1 MYQFI
6 FRQWKN
12 RKVTILLII
21 IGFFIGS
28 LVMSLGISAS
38 MESLEYINDKK
49 GGNPEQQLDVFL
61 SRDGDWNQK
70 DVEDT
75 VERLSEFGE
84 VQLLSMG
91 NRKLDQYNDSFPIV
105 PVLFHQEPDWHIPLI
120 EGKYFSKEDMRE
132 NQSIIIGKSIADK
145 HNINL
150 GDRVVIEGKKFLVI
164 GIGGRSSRETSWEHA
179 IYMPWKE
186 YLGIYEDCF
195 LEEND
200 LHSGVSIHLESGKDQ
215 FMQNSNML
223 IETANQKGIKLV
235 YENVSNVDSSSFRN
249 SLVITIVATVLIFT
263 IAIINIIH
271 LMLYWLVER
280 KREIGIMKALGANNG
295 YITKTVLLEVLIM
308 SIIGCL
314 LAISVQYLAMQLLS
328 DSSIGKEITFQLTWL
343 NLFIAMGVSL
353 FFGMIAAIAPALN
366 AMRIEPISAINRT

>member
-12 RKVTILLII
+12 RKVTLLLII

-28 LVMSLGISAS
+28 LVMSLGTSAS
-38 MESLEYINDKK
+38 IESLEYINDQKA
-49 GGNPEQQLDVFL
+49 GNPEQQLDVFL
-61 SRDGDWNQK
+61 SREGDWNQK

-91 NRKLDQYNDSFPIV
+91 NRKLDQYNGSYPIV
-105 PVLFHQEPDWHIPLI
+105 PVLFHREPDWHIPLI
-120 EGKYFSKEDMRE
+120 EGKYFSKEDMRD
-132 NQSIIIGKSIADK
+132 NKSIIIGKSIADK

-150 GDRVVIEGKKFLVI
+150 GDRVVIEGEKFLVI
-164 GIGGRSSRETSWEHA
+164 GIGVRSSRETSWEHA
-179 IYMPWKE
+179 IYMPWKA
-186 YLGIYEDCF
+186 YQGIYEDCF

-200 LHSGVSIHLESGKDQ
+200 PHGVSIHLESGKDQ

-223 IETANQKGIKLV
+223 IETANQKGIKLD
-235 YENVSNVDSSSFRN
+235 YKNLSNVDSSSFRN

-295 YITKTVLLEVLIM
+295 YIAKTVLLVVLIM

-314 LAISVQYLAMQLLS
+314 LAISVQYLAMLLIS
-328 DSSIGKEITFQLTWL
+328 DSSLGKEITFQVTWL
-343 NLFIAMGVSL
+343 NLFYAMGVSL
-353 FFGMIAAIAPALN
+353 FFGMISAIAPALN
-366 AMRIEPISAINRT
+366 AMRFEPISAINRT

>member
-12 RKVTILLII
+12 RKVTLLLII
-21 IGFFIGS
+21 MGFFIGS
-28 LVMSLGISAS
+28 LVMSLGTSAS
-38 MESLEYINDKK
+38 IESLEYINDQKA
-49 GGNPEQQLDVFL
+49 GNPEQQLDVFL
-61 SRDGDWNQK
+61 SREGDWNQK

-91 NRKLDQYNDSFPIV
+91 NRKLDQYNGSYPIV
-105 PVLFHQEPDWHIPLI
+105 PVLFHREPDWHIPLI
-120 EGKYFSKEDMRE
+120 EGKYFSKEDMRD
-132 NQSIIIGKSIADK
+132 NKSIIIGKSIADK

-150 GDRVVIEGKKFLVI
+150 GDRVVIGGKKFLVI

-179 IYMPWKE
+179 IYMPWKA
-186 YLGIYEDCF
+186 YQGIYEDCF

-200 LHSGVSIHLESGKDQ
+200 LHSVSIHLESGKDQ
-215 FMQNSNML
+215 FMQNSNKLM
-223 IETANQKGIKLV
+223 ETANQKGIKLDF
-235 YENVSNVDSSSFRN
+235 ENVSNVDSSSFRN

-295 YITKTVLLEVLIM
+295 YIAKTVLLEVLIM

-314 LAISVQYLAMQLLS
+314 LAISVQYLAMLLIS
-328 DSSIGKEITFQLTWL
+328 DSSLGKEITFQVTWL
-343 NLFIAMGVSL
+343 NLFYAMGVSL
-353 FFGMIAAIAPALN
+353 FFGMISAIAPALN
-366 AMRIEPISAINRT
+366 AMRFEPISAINPT

>member
-28 LVMSLGISAS
+28 LVMSLGTSAS
-38 MESLEYINDKK
+38 IESLEYINDQKA
-49 GGNPEQQLDVFL
+49 GNPEQQLDVFL
-61 SRDGDWNQK
+61 SRNGDWNQK

-120 EGKYFSKEDMRE
+120 EGKYFSKEDMKE
-132 NQSIIIGKSIADK
+132 NKSIIIGKSIADK

-150 GDRVVIEGKKFLVI
+150 GDRVVIEGEKFLVI

-186 YLGIYEDCF
+186 YLGIYSDCF

-200 LHSGVSIHLESGKDQ
+200 LHSVTIRLESGKDQ

-223 IETANQKGIKLV
+223 IETANQKGIKLA
-235 YENVSNVDSSSFRN
+235 YKNVSNVDSSSFRN

-271 LMLYWLVER
+271 LMLYWLGER
-280 KREIGIMKALGANNG
+280 KREIGIMKALGANNV
-295 YITKTVLLEVLIM
+295 YIAKTVLLEVLIM

-314 LAISVQYLAMQLLS
+314 LAISVQYLAMLLLS
-328 DSSIGKEITFQLTWL
+328 DSSLGKEITFQVTWL
-343 NLFIAMGVSL
+343 NLFYSMGVSL
-353 FFGMIAAIAPALN
+353 FFGMISAIAPMLN
-366 AMRIEPISAINRT
+366 AMRFEPISAINRT

>member
-28 LVMSLGISAS
+28 LVMSLGTSAS
-38 MESLEYINDKK
+38 IESLEYINDQKA
-49 GGNPEQQLDVFL
+49 GNPEQQLDVFL
-61 SRDGDWNQK
+61 SRNGDWNQK

-120 EGKYFSKEDMRE
+120 EGKYFSKEDMKE
-132 NQSIIIGKSIADK
+132 NKSIIIGKSIADK

-150 GDRVVIEGKKFLVI
+150 GDRVVIEGEKFLVI

-186 YLGIYEDCF
+186 YLGIYSDCF

-200 LHSGVSIHLESGKDQ
+200 LHSVTIRLESGKDQ

-223 IETANQKGIKLV
+223 IETANQKGIKLA
-235 YENVSNVDSSSFRN
+235 YKNVSNVDSSSFRN

-271 LMLYWLVER
+271 LMLYWLGER
-280 KREIGIMKALGANNG
+280 KREIGIMKALGANNV
-295 YITKTVLLEVLIM
+295 YIAKTVLLEVLIM

-314 LAISVQYLAMQLLS
+314 LAISVQYLAMLLLS
-328 DSSIGKEITFQLTWL
+328 DSSLGKEITFQVTWL
-343 NLFIAMGVSL
+343 NLFYAMGVSL
-353 FFGMIAAIAPALN
+353 FFGMISAIAPMLN
-366 AMRIEPISAINRT
+366 AMRFEPISAINRT